1 MDNTKG
7 CVLTIVNKKNQ
18 TYKVQTY
25 LEISELTNET
35 KQIIDEFINDN
46 FKDVNSYNIILWERG
61 N

>member
-25 LEISELTNET
+25 LQISELTNET
-35 KQIIDEFINDN
+35 KRIVDEFINDN
-46 FKDVNSYNIILWERG
+46 FKDVNSYNIILWEEG
-61 N
+61 K

>member
-7 CVLTIVNKKNQ
+7 CVLTIINKKNQ

-46 FKDVNSYNIILWERG
+46 FKDVNSYNIILWEEG
-61 N
+61 K

>member
-7 CVLTIVNKKNQ
+7 CVLTIVNKKNR